1 MLAAIVLNQVSY
13 RFGDHI
19 SVQPLTVQIPQNQ
32 ITAIAGKSGSGKST
46 LLKLMNGL
54 LLPTEGEVRVF
65 GEPLNY
71 SNIQAM
77 RLKCGYMVQGSGLF
91 PHLSVNENIS
101 IPARIAG
108 QPIDS
113 QRVEELMQL
122 VSLPLSYQNK
132 YPHQLSGGEQQRVAI
147 CRALYLD
154 PPLLLMDEPFGAL
167 DPITRSEI
175 HDEMKKLQQLKPR
188 TVVLVTHDMMEAR
201 RLADHLLILQD
212 GQVLQFDETEKVFQS
227 PAHESIRKMLNVAVA

>member
-1 MLAAIVLNQVSY
+1 MTAVQLHQVAY
-13 RFGDHI
+13 RFGNHFSI
-19 SVQPLTVQIPQNQ
+19 APLSIDFPQNQ

-54 LLPTEGEVRVF
+54 LLPTQGEVRVF
-65 GEPLNY
+65 GEALNY

>member
-1 MLAAIVLNQVSY
+1 VTAVQLHQVAY
-13 RFGDHI
+13 RFGDHFSI
-19 SVQPLTVQIPQNQ
+19 APLSIAFPQNQ
-32 ITAIAGKSGSGKST
+32 ITAIAGRSGSGKST

-54 LLPTEGEVRVF
+54 LLPTHGEVRVF
-65 GEPLNY
+65 GEALDY
-71 SNIQAM
+71 SNTQSM

-91 PHLSVNENIS
+91 PHLSVKENIS
-101 IPARIAG
+101 IPARIAEL
-108 QPIDS
+108 PIDS
-113 QRVEELMQL
+113 KRVEELMQL
-122 VSLPLSYQNK
+122 VSLPLSYQSK

-175 HDEMKKLQQLKPR
+175 HDEVKKLQQLKPR
-188 TVVLVTHDMMEAR
+188 TVVLVTHDMIEAR

-227 PAHESIRKMLNVAVA
+227 PAHESIRKILNVALA